1 MGGGKWMKRL
11 IIFLFLSTFLA
22 SCNQS
27 NLTIGCPDGAI
38 DWVDLLKIDD
48 VTYQHQFED
57 TPDEPLSTQIE
68 KGEPIGK
75 VTYKM
80 ADNACSDHKMRN
92 GDAAYLEK
100 GTTVY
105 AVRGYP
111 SSLMVV
117 ANDKVYVA
125 DQKKD
130 AKTIGD
136 IYPIKGL
143 VKEVHIESTDDGSRI
158 HTFSPEAK
166 EKFLNEWLLLEAIDP
181 MEMYKEDAFEGNRI
195 FLEIEMNNGVSF
207 RELYWSD
214 TNAFHR
220 GAYGNKIIQEVIN
233 QETALIK

>member
-1 MGGGKWMKRL
+1 MKRL
-11 IIFLFLSTFLA
+11 IILLFLSTFLA

-38 DWVDLLKIDD
+38 EWVDLLKIDD
-48 VTYQHQFED
+48 VTYQHQFEVA
-57 TPDEPLSTQIE
+57 PDEPLSAQIE
-68 KGEPIGK
+68 KADAIGI

-111 SSLMVV
+111 SDLMVV

-136 IYPIKGL
+136 IYPIKDL
-143 VKEVHIESTDDGSRI
+143 VKDIHIESTDDGSRI
-158 HTFSPEAK
+158 HTFSLEAK

-181 MEMYKEDAFEGNRI
+181 MEMYKEEAFEGNRI
-195 FLEIEMNNGVSF
+195 FLEIELNNGVSF

-220 GAYGNKIIQEVIN
+220 GAYGNKMIQEVIN
-233 QETALIK
+233 QETALIE

>member
-1 MGGGKWMKRL
+1 MKRIL
-11 IIFLFLSTFLA
+11 IFLFLSTFLT
-22 SCNQS
+22 SCNPS

-38 DWVDLLKIDD
+38 EWVDLLKIDD
-48 VTYQHQFED
+48 VTFKHQFD
-57 TPDEPLSTQIE
+57 VAPNEPLSTQIE

-80 ADNACSDHKMRN
+80 ADNACSDHKMKN
-92 GDAAYLEK
+92 GDAAYLAK

-105 AVRGYP
+105 AVKGYP

-136 IYPIKGL
+136 IYPIKDL
-143 VKEVHIESTDDGSRI
+143 VKDIHIESTDDGSRM
-158 HTFSPEAK
+158 HTFSPESK
-166 EKFLNEWLLLEAIDP
+166 DKFLNEWLLLEAIDH
-181 MEMYKEDAFEGNRI
+181 MEMYKEEAFEGNRI
-195 FLEIEMNNGVSF
+195 FLEIELNNGVSF

-220 GAYGNKIIQEVIN
+220 GAYGNKIIKEVIK
-233 QETALIK
+233 QETAVIE

>member
-1 MGGGKWMKRL
+1 MGGKWMKRL
-11 IIFLFLSTFLA
+11 IILLFLSTFLA
-22 SCNQS
+22 SCNQT
-27 NLTIGCPDGAI
+27 LGCPDGAI
-38 DWVDLLKIDD
+38 EWVDLLKFDD

-57 TPDEPLSTQIE
+57 APDEPLSAQIE
-68 KGEPIGK
+68 KADAIGK

-105 AVRGYP
+105 GVKDYP

-117 ANDKVYVA
+117 ANHKVYMA
-125 DQKKD
+125 DQKRD

-136 IYPIKGL
+136 IYPIKDL
-143 VKEVHIESTDDGSRI
+143 VKDIHIESTDDGSRI
-158 HTFSPEAK
+158 HTFSTEAK
-166 EKFLNEWLLLEAIDP
+166 EKFLNEWLLLDVIDH
-181 MEMYKEDAFEGNRI
+181 MEMYKEEAFEGNRI
-195 FLEIEMNNGVSF
+195 FLEIELNNGVSF

-220 GAYGNKIIQEVIN
+220 GAFGNKIIQAVIN
-233 QETALIK
+233 KETALIE